1 MKLKPIIFLLCC
13 GIFSIGAAD
22 DSFEALREQA
32 INRKRTVIYNTDGC
46 DITYFP
52 KDMKLTKESFL
63 SRRINNTIGSDVDT
77 ISYCALST
85 SLCSYACKLDSVEF
99 IDIQG
104 AWEVHVPNTRHIA
117 PELDAMGTSALAIV
131 EEHCR
136 KHNKE
141 FFISIRMNDTHDVVG
156 TLEKPHWMMTK
167 FKLNNPDAIFGSSAF
182 GKRPPFCS
190 WTAYDYENPK
200 VRQLLKNAV
209 KELLEKY
216 DVDGIEFDFMRHAQL
231 LKTVGWGAHATQAQ
245 LDLLTNYVKEL
256 RSIIDEAGKKRNRPV
271 LVAIRVPDSIGYCR
285 AIGIDLEK
293 WLESGFADILITS
306 SYFQLNPWKT
316 SVDLAKKYNV
326 KFYASLDESRILEKN
341 LPIPNR
347 NSDDSYY
354 ARISRVMASGA
365 DGVYFF
371 NKEGQGVKKV
381 MTTNPERVQA
391 HNKVYYLRVRGSGGY
406 QPDHYVRYGSTFDNL
421 PDLEPHNP
429 KLITDKQ
436 NYNFNL
442 FIGDDLTLPAV
453 KKLNP
458 EVTAFFSGK
467 APESAK
473 VFLTVNGK
481 KFPALKNNKVFSVQI
496 PAELIKKGDN
506 AFVISLDG
514 NSQFPMFQSTEIYS
528 GNYHLSG
535 KNQKF
540 WRRLFAYDGKKAEL
554 SVNDSCRI
562 NDYSNTVSPNFSHP
576 LPKRNGAFAVG
587 FTMQNG
593 ENSEKDTAVL
603 RVVSGGKVE
612 VVSFEPNKIT
622 FKYANKSIAFNTIDK
637 FHRYLVSSNGKE
649 ITLKADGQ
657 LILTAP
663 FNSTTKE
670 KGKNLVGAS
679 QSTPWMDS
687 DMVLFGSLSRE
698 GVGYSD
704 WKNITVADGAVVVD
718 DFALTITFDDGK
730 AEVAKNIND
739 APKTVLTEITAKD
752 GKLLIDKKIRNRYG
766 KEFLSVEDNKI
777 ILDHTSQS
785 KPATFQHFELI
796 HDKWMD
802 NVDTPFVITWRSR
815 EIEESTVGD
824 MSFTAATTIKVNGN
838 YYVMVVRHG
847 KDKLSLPW
855 NRQII
860 VPDSCKVSHEYKAAF
875 DPATGLG
882 AVWLDGKL
890 VGVGEVPIQNHRKNS
905 YITFGDGSAQVAGK
919 VELEYLKI
927 ELLQNKVENSDV
939 PSQKKPEEIASIS
952 VKDGKVVLKNVRNS
966 YKENPITVSDNTI
979 LLDHTSTEK
988 PATFQHFEMLIDNYL
1003 KNLIQPI
1010 IISWES
1016 ADLESSENN
1025 KGSFQFMCTPNI
1037 PNKGYFDFGFSI
1049 GHGKIITPWGKEISL
1064 PDNPNAMYKYSAEF
1078 DPETCFG
1085 KLYINNKLISEGK
1098 VKNNKS
1104 RQRSYFSVGDG
1115 SSGIS
1120 GKVKLRGISVK
1131 IINQ

>member
-1 MKLKPIIFLLCC
+1 MRIKQLFSLLLLAT
-13 GIFSIGAAD
+13 IVVAATAD
-22 DSFEALREQA
+22 EFETKRQAAL
-32 INRKRTVIYNTDGC
+32 NRKRTVIYNTDGC

-63 SRRINNTIGSDVDT
+63 SRRINNTINSDVDT

-141 FFISIRMNDTHDVVG
+141 FFISIRFNDTHDVVG

-167 FKLNNPDAIFGSSAF
+167 FNLDNPDAIFGSSAP
-182 GKRPPFCS
+182 GKRPPFGS

-216 DVDGIEFDFMRHAQL
+216 DADGLEFDFMRHAQL
-231 LKTVGWGAHATQAQ
+231 LKTVGWGAHATQKQ
-245 LDLLTNYVKEL
+245 LDLLTDYVKEL
-256 RSIIDEAGKKRNRPV
+256 RSVIDEAGKKRNRPV

-326 KFYASLDESRILEKN
+326 KFYASLDESRIREKN
-341 LPIPNR
+341 LPVASR

-354 ARISRVMASGA
+354 ARISQVIASGA

-371 NKEGQGVKKV
+371 NKEGSGVKKV
-381 MTTNPERVQA
+381 MTTNPERVQT

-406 QPDHYVRYGSTFDNL
+406 QPDHYVRYGSTFNNL

-429 KLITDKQ
+429 KLITNKQ
-436 NYNFNL
+436 NYKFNL
-442 FIGDDLTLPAV
+442 SIGDDLTLPAV
-453 KKLNP
+453 KKRNP
-458 EVTAFFSGK
+458 EVMAYFSGR
-467 APESAK
+467 ANEEAK
-473 VFLTVNGK
+473 LYLTVNGK
-481 KFPALKNNKVFSVQI
+481 KLPAVMDNKVFSVKI
-496 PAELIKKGDN
+496 PAELLKKGDN
-506 AFVISLDG
+506 DFVISLDE
-514 NSQFPMFQSTEIYS
+514 NSKFPMFKSTEIYR

-554 SVNDSCRI
+554 MADGACRI
-562 NDYSNTVSPNFSHP
+562 NDYSDTVSPNFSHP

-622 FKYANKSIAFNTIDK
+622 FKYADKSVEFNTIDK

-657 LILTAP
+657 LLLTAP
-663 FNSTTKE
+663 FISTTKE

-752 GKLLIDKKIRNRYG
+752 GKLAIDKKIRNRYG

-777 ILDHTSQS
+777 ILDHTSQK

-802 NVDTPFVITWRSR
+802 NLDTPFVITWKSR
-815 EIEESTVGD
+815 ELEESTVGD
-824 MSFTAATTIKVNGN
+824 LSFTVAVTVKVKDN

-847 KDKLSLPW
+847 KDKLLLPW
-855 NRQII
+855 NRQVI
-860 VPDSCKVSHEYKAAF
+860 VPDSCKVSHEYRAAF
-875 DPATGLG
+875 DPVTGVG

-890 VGVGEVPIQNHRKNS
+890 IGTGKVPIQNHRKKS

-919 VELEYLKI
+919 VELESLKF
-927 ELLQNKVENSDV
+927 ELVTK
-939 PSQKKPEEIASIS
+939 
-952 VKDGKVVLKNVRNS
+952 
-966 YKENPITVSDNTI
+966 
-979 LLDHTSTEK
+979 
-988 PATFQHFEMLIDNYL
+988 
-1003 KNLIQPI
+1003 
-1010 IISWES
+1010 
-1016 ADLESSENN
+1016 
-1025 KGSFQFMCTPNI
+1025 
-1037 PNKGYFDFGFSI
+1037 
-1049 GHGKIITPWGKEISL
+1049 
-1064 PDNPNAMYKYSAEF
+1064 
-1078 DPETCFG
+1078 
-1085 KLYINNKLISEGK
+1085 
-1098 VKNNKS
+1098 
-1104 RQRSYFSVGDG
+1104 
-1115 SSGIS
+1115 
-1120 GKVKLRGISVK
+1120 
-1131 IINQ
+1131 